1 MNSPNKSAT
10 EIVTDFLFLP
20 FFQTPL
26 IPNSRLWEF
35 GVVCGWKKSL
45 QQQIRV
51 IRGICGFKAS
61 HKLAQ
66 IFTNY
71 LWAK

>member
-10 EIVTDFLFLP
+10 EIVTDSLFLP

-35 GVVCGWKKSL
+35 GVVCGG
-45 QQQIRV
+45 
-51 IRGICGFKAS
+51 GIFATKYSCD
-61 HKLAQ
+61 L
-66 IFTNY
+66 
-71 LWAK
+71 

>member
-26 IPNSRLWEF
+26 IPNSRLWEL
-35 GVVCGWKKSL
+35 GWFVGGKNLCKKYS
-45 QQQIRV
+45 
-51 IRGICGFKAS
+51 CDS
-61 HKLAQ
+61 W
-66 IFTNY
+66 N
-71 LWAK
+71 LWF